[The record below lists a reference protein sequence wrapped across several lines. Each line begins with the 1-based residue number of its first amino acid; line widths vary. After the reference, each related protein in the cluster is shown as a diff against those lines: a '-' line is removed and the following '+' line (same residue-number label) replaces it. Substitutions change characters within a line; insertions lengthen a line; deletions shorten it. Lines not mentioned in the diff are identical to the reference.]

1 MYPAETIDHHV
12 LTRSEIKVYWSRR
25 SFNGL
30 TPQSIYVYCSQHK
43 LSERPPS
50 SGRELVFHCPPH
62 TAPLIREQLNT
73 CVVTMPNP
81 SLGTWTVSPYKLP
94 LSARTQGILCYKEN
108 SFTSYSRS
116 LLLGCC
122 LTNHP
127 CCTTYMNQGCTSP
140 IHFFLTVHKKR
151 SSTDEKVYLSTRMC
165 FVLPWTHQACGCS
178 KLH

>member
-127 CCTTYMNQGCTSP
+127 MLYD
-140 IHFFLTVHKKR
+140 IHEPRLHEPYPLLPYSTQKR
-151 SSTDEKVYLSTRMC
+151 SSTDEKVYLSTRKC